1 MIVSTANPVVALSA
15 AMIDSVEDRVDTADP
30 ESVMLAESSSDVTN
44 YYYEMWRQKVCSTRT
59 PTTGQA

>member
-1 MIVSTANPVVALSA
+1 MALSA